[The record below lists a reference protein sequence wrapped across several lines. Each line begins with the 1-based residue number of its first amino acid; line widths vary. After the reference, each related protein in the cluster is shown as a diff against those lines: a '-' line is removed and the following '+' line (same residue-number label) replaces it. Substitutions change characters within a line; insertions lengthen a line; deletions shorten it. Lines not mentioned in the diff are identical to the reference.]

1 MAGAGCRRGVL
12 RAVGG
17 SLAGGE
23 DDPRGWTL
31 GALAVPLALLHN
43 APLRLRLG
51 SRAVRPRRRALVVP
65 RRRAETALSGPR
77 HTMWRQSAGMTCS
90 VARLPYLSGQSQRG
104 WKGQG
109 L

>member
-31 GALAVPLALLHN
+31 GALAVPLALLHKCSSETP
-43 APLRLRLG
+43 AG
-51 SRAVRPRRRALVVP
+51 VRSGTPSAAGGDRPKRP
-65 RRRAETALSGPR
+65 TA
-77 HTMWRQSAGMTCS
+77 HK
-90 VARLPYLSGQSQRG
+90 VASERWHDL
-104 WKGQG
+104 
-109 L
+109 